1 MPASTLVARLAFLAF
16 LALPAASLRGQEA
29 GAPTLAAPPP
39 SAPLFSSDE
48 PLAFRIDADFRQLRR
63 DRDQESEERP
73 GTVTLADAPPLPVQ
87 VRTRGN
93 FRLRNSTC
101 RFPPLR
107 LNFPKKAL
115 AGTVLDGEDKLKLVT
130 HCRDSDN
137 FEQNVLEEYL
147 AYRIYNLVTDSS
159 FRVRLARVTYVDA
172 AGEEDTVERW
182 GFLIEDDDALAE
194 RLGGTVL
201 EAEQVH
207 PARFT
212 GASIGPLELFQY
224 LIGNTDFSMIAGA
237 KDDICCHNV
246 VLFSDGSEQYIPVP
260 YDFDF
265 AGLVNARYAKP
276 NPNLPI
282 KRVTSRLYRGN
293 CMHNAYVDDALSQIT
308 AQRQAVH
315 DLMSAIPGLTDRSRE
330 VALRYIGDFFSTVT
344 DPGDVEKRLLRKCS

>member
-39 SAPLFSSDE
+39 AAPLFSSDE

-224 LIGNTDFSMIAGA
+224 LIGNTDFSVFGG
-237 KDDICCHNV
+237 HNV
-246 VLFSDGSEQYIPVP
+246 VVVQSESGLIPVA
-260 YDFDF
+260 YDFDWS
-265 AGLVNARYAKP
+265 GLVNASYARP
-276 NPNLPI
+276 DPRLGTRSVRE
-282 KRVTSRLYRGN
+282 RVFRGM
-293 CMHNAYVDDALSQIT
+293 CRPDADYAGLFE
-308 AQRQAVH
+308 RFQALRPDVEA
-315 DLMSAIPGLTDRSRE
+315 LVRGQPGLEPDAQKDILEYVAGFYETLASERWRDRQIVGACR
-330 VALRYIGDFFSTVT
+330 TT
-344 DPGDVEKRLLRKCS
+344 